1 MRINVCWKS
10 LIYCLTFS
18 LKKKACFLTV
28 EDKFINISEAL
39 SIIIM
44 ISDLEKTEE
53 NQSFCICC
61 RL

>member
-1 MRINVCWKS
+1 MLKESDLLSHFFI
-10 LIYCLTFS
+10 
-18 LKKKACFLTV
+18 KKKACFLTV

-44 ISDLEKTEE
+44 ISDLEKTGE